1 VQQVYLSCLLT
12 IIIIIIII
20 IIITR
25 HAQLK
30 PQCCSVIKHVKSR
43 LTHHC
48 CRLASEPSL
57 VSRHLGGGE
66 GQVLSGPNLQV

>member
-1 VQQVYLSCLLT
+1 MHGTANDVGLLVAL

-30 PQCCSVIKHVKSR
+30 PWCPWWH
-43 LTHHC
+43 
-48 CRLASEPSL
+48 
-57 VSRHLGGGE
+57 
-66 GQVLSGPNLQV
+66 